1 MINNNKKQDDNT
13 SKNNIKKPKTSNQ
26 IPKRCQ
32 EKDCRNKIK
41 IMHFKCKCDKYF
53 CINHCNSEKHSCT
66 FDYYAD
72 NQKKIEE
79 NMVDSN
85 FKKIDKI

>member
-41 IMHFKCKCDKYF
+41 IMHP
-53 CINHCNSEKHSCT
+53 
-66 FDYYAD
+66 
-72 NQKKIEE
+72 KIVKP
-79 NMVDSN
+79 NT
-85 FKKIDKI
+85 

>member
-1 MINNNKKQDDNT
+1 
-13 SKNNIKKPKTSNQ
+13 
-26 IPKRCQ
+26 
-32 EKDCRNKIK
+32 
-41 IMHFKCKCDKYF
+41 MHFKCKCDKYF

-85 FKKIDKI
+85 FKK